1 MEEPKTYQT
10 KLVSDK
16 FSAFSIL
23 SDAWDVTKIKK
34 VKSRIILSLIK
45 YEILSY
51 LAVIFFIFISFMV
64 TLTIYPNLAEV
75 PENGP
80 DPLMSPNRYILSCLP
95 SLLGVIISPLIW
107 QRSLNL
113 IRYGEINYK
122 RLFRNLKNPLI
133 YITSCIGIYILGLVL
148 PIILTF
154 TSGFLIEKI
163 FSPSIDNDTLYGLCF
178 LVSIPITVIISF
190 LTMFTNI
197 IVLEKTCKKF
207 KDIFTSMLISASHV
221 RKHFLTY
228 LGLTIITFI
237 LAFLSVLTIGIGFL
251 WTLPLIMNMFAVAY
265 EKENF

>member
-1 MEEPKTYQT
+1 MEEPRTYQT

-23 SDAWDVTKIKK
+23 SDAWDVTKIRK
-34 VKSRIILSLIK
+34 VKSRIFLSLIK

-51 LAVIFFIFISFMV
+51 LAAFLFSFMCLMV
-64 TLTIYPNLAEV
+64 TFIIYPSLGEV

-80 DPLMSPNRYILSCLP
+80 DPLMSPNRYILSFLP

-122 RLFRNLKNPLI
+122 GLFRNLKNPLI
-133 YITSCIGIYILGLVL
+133 YITSCVGIYILGLVL
-148 PIILTF
+148 PIILAF

-163 FSPSIDNDTLYGLCF
+163 FSPSIDNDMLYGLCLF
-178 LVSIPITVIISF
+178 ASFPISMIISF
-190 LTMFTNI
+190 LIMFTNI
-197 IVLEKTCKKF
+197 LVLEKTCKKF

-228 LGLTIITFI
+228 FGLIIITLI
-237 LAFLSVLTIGIGFL
+237 LTFLSVLTIGIGFL